1 MAQTLLHIM
10 LWSSVVMGMSMVL
23 SGLMRA
29 SGVVLMPTAI
39 AMLAIAGIEIPAA
52 WVLSNIY
59 GLNGIWA
66 AYPVAFM
73 AMLAMQTAYYRL
85 VWRKKPIRRL

>member
-1 MAQTLLHIM
+1 
-10 LWSSVVMGMSMVL
+10 
-23 SGLMRA
+23 
-29 SGVVLMPTAI
+29 
-39 AMLAIAGIEIPAA
+39 
-52 WVLSNIY
+52 VLSNYY

-66 AYPVAFM
+66 AYPVAFL